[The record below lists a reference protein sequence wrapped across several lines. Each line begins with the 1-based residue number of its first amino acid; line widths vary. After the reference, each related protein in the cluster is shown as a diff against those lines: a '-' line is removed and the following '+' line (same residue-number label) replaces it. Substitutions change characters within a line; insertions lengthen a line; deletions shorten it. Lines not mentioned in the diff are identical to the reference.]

1 MILKMSEIF
10 QRHYADLAEAITNP
24 LKLAVKLSSG
34 SSPVVNVV
42 SDVQKP
48 TDVYTKA
55 CVILEAIRGRL
66 AAEGSRSSQ
75 CDTMRTVC
83 EVMKTEAGLR
93 PLAERM
99 AAQLPAQGQWIY
111 YYISVE

>member
-1 MILKMSEIF
+1 MNEIF
-10 QRHYADLAEAITNP
+10 

-34 SSPVVNVV
+34 SNPMINVV

-48 TDVYTKA
+48 ADVYSKA

-75 CDTMRTVC
+75 CATMRTVC
-83 EVMKTEAGLR
+83 KVMKTDN
-93 PLAERM
+93 
-99 AAQLPAQGQWIY
+99 Y
-111 YYISVE
+111 YFSFLL